1 MTCIMHFGKSRFCAV
16 WKFDLTTNLLKNIL
30 FLIYAYFNF
39 VSDKVE
45 MGLLGAVECVHFG
58 GPSTAHVL
66 EGEPSIINIISEMIK
81 LRGKLHVIFS
91 ISILFTAN
99 VGEI

>member
-1 MTCIMHFGKSRFCAV
+1 MKIWSYHQSIEEHSV
-16 WKFDLTTNLLKNIL
+16 S
-30 FLIYAYFNF
+30 YAYFNF

-45 MGLLGAVECVHFG
+45 MGLLGAVECVNFG

-99 VGEI
+99 VGGI